1 MTVWIFLC
9 FPWHYINLFSVKKIQ
24 QNKHLIPLT
33 QNASLMDKNKKQN
46 NQPVRLTGEYDIGQS
61 SAAVGV
67 QHVGP
72 HVQRLLQAAVAATQ
86 PWERSLG
93 VVERGGGRVEAGAP
107 CCGAHGVFQQ
117 SELVQLVGRWRR
129 ENGKWKKSVRRV
141 VVAISL
147 AA

>member
-9 FPWHYINLFSVKKIQ
+9 FPWHFICSVILLK
-24 QNKHLIPLT
+24 NTTKHLT
-33 QNASLMDKNKKQN
+33 QLNSSHPGCIFKGQKQ

-72 HVQRLLQAAVAATQ
+72 HVHRVLQAAVAATQ

-129 ENGKWKKSVRRV
+129 ENGKRKKSVRRV
-141 VVAISL
+141 VVAIGL